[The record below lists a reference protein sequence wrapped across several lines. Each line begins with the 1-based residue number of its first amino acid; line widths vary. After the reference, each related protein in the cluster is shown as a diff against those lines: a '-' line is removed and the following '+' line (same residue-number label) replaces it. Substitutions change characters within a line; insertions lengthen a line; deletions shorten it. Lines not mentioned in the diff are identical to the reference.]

1 MNVYLNTINY
11 EETSINMNVYLNLIN
26 LNSINYDVSSTKME
40 ASRKEKR
47 TIKWTI
53 KVVLLYLIKSY

>member
-1 MNVYLNTINY
+1 MKRLKKWIFFLNSINY
-11 EETSINMNVYLNLIN
+11 EETSIKMNVYLNIIN

-47 TIKWTI
+47 AIK
-53 KVVLLYLIKSY
+53 